1 MFTIFTIMLIL
12 YAQKILL
19 LCSKSSTIMLRIVF
33 PDHSFFLPKIKYDRL
48 ICLYGGLYRQHI
60 V

>member
-1 MFTIFTIMLIL
+1 MLKKFH
-12 YAQKILL
+12 YYVQNF
-19 LCSKSSTIMLRIVF
+19 S

-48 ICLYGGLYRQHI
+48 ICFYGGLYRQHI